1 MSRKSLAVAAL
12 VLTVVGFALHESTAS
27 AFQSSWSRF
36 SNGCSSHS
44 GFMTFCFIDGTYQN
58 ITTTRDSNLRSTTG
72 GISDDKYLN
81 NFIMG
86 TVVGVVTN
94 TGWVLNNF
102 VGTTSVSLYGGTNC
116 PAGTSYVTLAPGS
129 SHVVQSFEGLMSFA
143 ASGAAC

>member
-1 MSRKSLAVAAL
+1 MSRRSLAIVAL
-12 VLTVVGFALHESTAS
+12 VFTIIGSAFTESTVS

-36 SNGCSSHS
+36 SNGCSTHS
-44 GFMTFCFIDGTYQN
+44 GFLTFCFIDGTYQN

-94 TGWVLNNF
+94 TGAVKNDF

-116 PAGTSYVTLAPGS
+116 PAGTSYATLAPGS
-129 SHVVQSFEGLMSFA
+129 THVVQSFEGLMSFA
-143 ASGAAC
+143 ASGASC